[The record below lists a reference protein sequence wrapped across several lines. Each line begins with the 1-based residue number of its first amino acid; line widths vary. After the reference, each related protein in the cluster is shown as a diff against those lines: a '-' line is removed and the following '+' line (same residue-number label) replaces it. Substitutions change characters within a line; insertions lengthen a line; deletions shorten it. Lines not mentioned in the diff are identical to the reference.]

1 MKKALFVILLS
12 VTNLCS
18 AQKDIYKELYQ
29 QADLIK
35 SNKMIGVLDNNIY
48 KVADSL
54 SKMHPTGF
62 FKSSSQ
68 YLGLRKFNEAAFLYY
83 LGYFRYNYY
92 NSSNPNYKPTGDG
105 ALASSLLSVLGEPI
119 KMYLHANIEN
129 FISLLN
135 STNEYL
141 KTHDYPFYP
150 KERNIEKYN
159 LQLTNAASVLEDL
172 KTKKKAYKKEW
183 KKEREEF
190 ENPKKFKN

>member
-29 QADLIK
+29 QADLLK
-35 SNKMIGVLDNNIY
+35 TKKMIGVLDPNIY

-68 YLGLRKFNEAAFLYY
+68 YFGLRKFNEAAFLYY
-83 LGYFRYNYY
+83 LGYFRYKYY

-190 ENPKKFKN
+190 QNPQKFKN